1 MARAWAVSPSARAS
15 VEVAGPRR
23 RIAALLAAMTL
34 ITFVNSATLI
44 GDEKRAVPPVGMT
57 WLGPAV

>member
-1 MARAWAVSPSARAS
+1 
-15 VEVAGPRR
+15 
-23 RIAALLAAMTL
+23 LAAMTL